1 MRKIPLLV
9 LACLAQFMVIVDLA
23 IVNVALPTIGEQMNL
38 NQSILQWVVIAYGL
52 LFGGFLLLGGRLG
65 DVFGRRR
72 VLLVGLGLFTLASF
86 AAGLATTP
94 FLLIAARA
102 VQGLGAAL
110 IAPSAVAVIAANFAE
125 GKERNSALGIFG
137 AVGGAAGSIGVV
149 ASGLLTDGPG
159 WSWIFFINI
168 PIGILLTIL
177 ALRYL
182 PKDVA
187 KKDYRI
193 NLFGASAITG
203 GLMALVYG
211 LNHGAEAGWS
221 SPWTLISFAI
231 AAALFVA
238 FWQIES
244 RSRVPLVEFAA
255 FKNRTSTATMLTGLF
270 VFGTLFSFIFMMT
283 LFMQQHLHFSPTQTG
298 LAWLLTSMSSFFV
311 SLLTGTKLIGKI
323 PIKRLLITSLLLM
336 IAGILWLLRAPHDP
350 NFLTD
355 ILPSLLLV
363 GIGSGIAPPAIQ
375 IGALSGVKPER
386 VGLISGV
393 NETMRELGS
402 VIVIATVTSALV
414 AGNALG
420 GFQNGFLVMIGAAIL
435 GLITTGIAFHQRSQ
449 RSVFVQSKQSQEYI

>member
-102 VQGLGAAL
+102 AQGLGAAL

-238 FWQIES
+238 FWRIES